1 MTTTDP
7 RESTGPLVL
16 VVEDEPQM
24 RRFLR
29 VTLSAHTYRV
39 LEATAGKEA
48 LVAAAA
54 RQPDVVILD
63 LGLPDGD
70 GLHVLQNLRT
80 WFSNP
85 VLVVS
90 ARHQEQDK
98 VAALDH
104 GADDYL
110 TKPFGTDELLARLRV
125 ALRNKNRAAAATD
138 RGTFVAGELRVDLER
153 HEVRVEGR
161 VVKLTPIEFK
171 LLHALIRSAGK
182 VVTQKHLLA
191 EVWGEDRVGEAHYLR
206 VYMSA
211 LRRKVEADPARPRW
225 LLTEQSVG
233 YRLRVE

>member
-1 MTTTDP
+1 MSDKTGDDG
-7 RESTGPLVL
+7 TGPLVL

-29 VTLSAHTYRV
+29 VTLAAHDYRV
-39 LEATAGKEA
+39 VESTTGAEG
-48 LVAAAA
+48 LVACAA

-70 GLHVLQNLRT
+70 GLDVLQKLRT
-80 WFSNP
+80 WFANP
-85 VLVVS
+85 VVVVS

-125 ALRNKNRAAAATD
+125 ALRNKNKAAAAAD

-153 HEVRVEGR
+153 RDVTIGGKS
-161 VVKLTPIEFK
+161 VKLTPIEFR
-171 LLHALIRSAGK
+171 LLHTLIRSAGK
-182 VVTQKHLLA
+182 VVTQKKLLA

-211 LRRKVEADPARPRW
+211 LRRKIEADPARPRW

-233 YRLRVE
+233 YRLKVD